1 MDLGRE
7 VGALTSVVP
16 AERVRAMALEAG
28 FDLCGFARPEPIPAP
43 VLLEWLAAGMGADM
57 DWLAERAADRLDP
70 RRLLPGARTVV
81 ALACNYWTD
90 GSGVESS
97 PVARYARGRD
107 YHATMRD
114 RLRTLR
120 RKIREHAPN
129 TNDYGSVDA
138 NPVMEKVWAARAGLG
153 YVGTNGCF
161 ITERFGSWVVLAAM
175 ALDVEL
181 DSYGSG
187 PTDDRCGKCNLCV
200 TACPTDAIVS
210 RKVVDANRC
219 ISFQTIENEGDFPE
233 AIRAQVE
240 GFAFGCDLCQ
250 TACPLNDAPV
260 LAGERFQP
268 RPVAKLTALQ
278 LAQLTPEGYQQH
290 VPGTPLAR
298 AGFDGLRRNAAYVLG
313 AARDADARPVLER
326 LLHDASAR
334 VREAARWALSRLD
347 EDSVGRK

>member
-1 MDLGRE
+1 M
-7 VGALTSVVP
+7 A
-16 AERVRAMALEAG
+16 AEPGLSSRQIAQWAAEAG
-28 FDLCGFARPEPIPAP
+28 FDLCGFARVEPIPPEHLERWLADG
-43 VLLEWLAAGMGADM
+43 LHAGLEWM
-57 DWLAERAADRLDP
+57 AERADDRLDVT
-70 RRLLPGARTVV
+70 RLLPGAKTVV
-81 ALACNYWTD
+81 ALACNYWRED
-90 GSGVESS
+90 EPS
-97 PVARYARGRD
+97 PIARYARGRD

-114 RLRTLR
+114 RLRALR
-120 RKIREHAPN
+120 RKIREQAPN

-181 DSYGSG
+181 DAYGSG
-187 PTDDRCGKCNLCV
+187 PTDDRCGKCNLCI

-233 AIRAQVE
+233 ALRAQVE

-313 AARDADARPVLER
+313 AARDATARPALER